1 MKFDVKIF
9 RKSVE
14 KIEVLLRSEKNSGY
28 FTYGL
33 MYLFLYLIRGS
44 ESSWKANRIRASQE
58 VYLILWN

>member
-44 ESSWKANRIRASQE
+44 ESS
-58 VYLILWN
+58 